1 MRLADHPWGPWSA
14 PQTIFNPMRDAG
26 YCHFIHRAVAPGN
39 PACDNVSAPNR
50 LGVPGADYGPYFI
63 SRFTTRASDLPLS
76 VAQAGDRESEPCLVR
91 GHVVAVTTG
100 DEARGSATFY
110 YTMYTW
116 NPYTQ
121 VIMKAAIQT
130 SP

>member
-1 MRLADHPWGPWSA
+1 VKRWVTLDNCLNNTPAHPRGIYMRLADHPWGPWSA

-39 PACDNVSAPNR
+39 PARDNVSAPNR
-50 LGVPGADYGPYFI
+50 LGVPGGDYGPYFI
-63 SRFTTRASDLPLS
+63 SRF
-76 VAQAGDRESEPCLVR
+76 
-91 GHVVAVTTG
+91 TTG

>member
-50 LGVPGADYGPYFI
+50 LGVPGGDYGPYFI
-63 SRFTTRASDLPLS
+63 SRFTT
-76 VAQAGDRESEPCLVR
+76 
-91 GHVVAVTTG
+91 G
-100 DEARGSATFY
+100 DEAREHIDELSRKYVGTEY
-110 YTMYTW
+110 R
-116 NPYTQ
+116 NPIGPQ
-121 VIMKAAIQT
+121 GRIILKIAADKVNT
-130 SP
+130 PKSLGRR